1 MTKSLKNLWDRFLF
15 LDRGILPTTRLIL
28 ALLLLSIGFLVL
40 TSFKLS
46 WEIIIGLNLFILF
59 GSLVDL
65 FFSPRKK
72 NLSAIRKLPPEVERG
87 LTTQIEVEVTNNS
100 TYGLSYRLV
109 DGIPDSFTKSFPIK
123 GKISGETTSRIIYQ
137 TEAMDRGDYQINK
150 LYFRYKSLLGLWE
163 KQLTFS
169 IEDHVKVIPNLSE
182 SRKYLE
188 NAQKFLLYEGVKI
201 RKQQTGTG
209 EFSKIR
215 SYVVGDD
222 PRTINWRQTAKL
234 HEVMTNEYEPEH
246 GKYITILLD
255 CGRMMGAELEKGNRL
270 ERAIESAITVAT
282 AALQNG
288 DYVSMLAFSTDVK
301 VFVPAGK
308 GITHLQTILQAVYNL
323 KVDAVESN
331 YGAVLSYLETVQKKR
346 SLLLMFSDVQTFVRE
361 ESALVYL
368 RKLRKRHYF
377 LMIGVEDATL
387 NQRIDEKPTTI
398 QKAMLKSM
406 AQQQMLVKKREKQ
419 KWENQG
425 LMMVEAKED
434 KLAVTA
440 VSYYINIMNRNLL

>member
-1 MTKSLKNLWDRFLF
+1 M
-15 LDRGILPTTRLIL
+15 
-28 ALLLLSIGFLVL
+28 L

>member
-1 MTKSLKNLWDRFLF
+1 MTKSLRSLWDRFLF

-28 ALLLLSIGFLVL
+28 VFLFLSIGFLVL
-40 TSFKLS
+40 SSFDLS
-46 WEIIIGLNLFILF
+46 WEVIIGLNLFVIF

-72 NLSAIRKLPPEVERG
+72 YLSATRKLPSEMERG
-87 LTTQIEVEVTNNS
+87 LTTPIEIVVKNNS
-100 TYGLSYRLV
+100 TNGFTYRLI
-109 DGIPDSFTKSFPIK
+109 DGIPASFTKVFPIN
-123 GKISGETTSRIIYQ
+123 GKVSGETTTRITYEI
-137 TEAMDRGDYQINK
+137 EAMERGNYQIDK
-150 LYFRYKSLLGLWE
+150 LYLRYKSFLGLWE

-169 IEDHVKVIPNLSE
+169 INNEVKVIPDLSE
-182 SRKYLE
+182 TRQYLE
-188 NAQKFLLYEGVKI
+188 NAQKFLLYDGVKI
-201 RKQQTGTG
+201 RKQQTGAG

-255 CGRMMGAELEKGNRL
+255 CGRMMGAELDKGNRL
-270 ERAIESAITVAT
+270 ERAIEAAITVAT

-301 VFVPAGK
+301 VFVPARK
-308 GITHLQTILQAVYNL
+308 GIAHLQTILQAIYNL

-346 SLLLMFSDVQTFVRE
+346 SLLLLFSDVHTFVRE
-361 ESALVYL
+361 ESALIYL
-368 RKLRKRHYF
+368 RKLRQRHYF

-387 NQRIDEKPTTI
+387 NDRINEYPTTI
-398 QKAMLKSM
+398 RTAMIKSM
-406 AQQQMLVKKREKQ
+406 AQQQMLVKKREKL

-440 VSYYINIMNRNLL
+440 VSYYIDIMNRNLL

>member
-1 MTKSLKNLWDRFLF
+1 MLSSFGFSW
-15 LDRGILPTTRLIL
+15 GLII
-28 ALLLLSIGFLVL
+28 A
-40 TSFKLS
+40 
-46 WEIIIGLNLFILF
+46 LNLFVLF

-72 NLSAIRKLPPEVERG
+72 DLSANRKVSSEMERG
-87 LTTQIEVEVTNNS
+87 LPTLIEVEISNNS
-100 TYGLSYRLV
+100 IYGLSYRFV
-109 DGIPDSFTKSFPIK
+109 DGIPDSFTNSFPIK
-123 GKISGETTSRIIYQ
+123 GRISGGTTSRITYQ
-137 TEAMDRGDYQINK
+137 IEAMERGDYQIK
-150 LYFRYKSLLGLWE
+150 RLFFRYKSVLGLWE
-163 KQLTFS
+163 KQLTFT
-169 IEDHVKVIPNLSE
+169 IEDHVKVIPDLSE
-182 SRKYLE
+182 TRQYLE
-188 NAQKFLLYEGVKI
+188 NAQKFLLYQGVKI

-270 ERAIESAITVAT
+270 ERAIESALTVAT

-288 DYVSMLAFSTDVK
+288 DYVSMLAFSTNVK

-308 GITHLQTILQAVYNL
+308 GITHLQTILKAIYNV

-377 LMIGVEDATL
+377 LMVGVEDETL
-387 NQRIDEKPTTI
+387 NQRINEKPTTI

-425 LMMVEAKED
+425 LMMIEAKED

-440 VSYYINIMNRNLL
+440 VSYYIDIMNRNLL

>member
-1 MTKSLKNLWDRFLF
+1 MSA
-15 LDRGILPTTRLIL
+15 TR
-28 ALLLLSIGFLVL
+28 
-40 TSFKLS
+40 KLS
-46 WEIIIGLNLFILF
+46 SEM
-59 GSLVDL
+59 
-65 FFSPRKK
+65 
-72 NLSAIRKLPPEVERG
+72 ERG
-87 LTTQIEVEVTNNS
+87 LSTPVEIEIMNNS
-100 TYGLSYRLV
+100 TYGLTYRLI
-109 DGIPDSFTKSFPIK
+109 DGIPESFTKVFPIK
-123 GKISGETTSRIIYQ
+123 GKISGESTTRITYE
-137 TEAMDRGDYQINK
+137 TKSLERGNYQINK
-150 LYFRYKSLLGLWE
+150 LYVRYKSIFGLWE
-163 KQLTFS
+163 KQVTFT
-169 IEDHVKVIPNLSE
+169 IKNEVKVIPDLTE
-182 SRKYLE
+182 TRQYLE

-255 CGRMMGAELEKGNRL
+255 CGRMMGAELDKGNRL

-288 DYVSMLAFSTDVK
+288 DYVSLLAFSTDVK

-308 GITHLQTILQAVYNL
+308 GIAHLQTILQAIYNT

-346 SLLLMFSDVQTFVRE
+346 SLLLLFSDVHTFVRE

-368 RKLRKRHYF
+368 RKLRQRHYF

-387 NQRIDEKPTTI
+387 NQRINEKPTTV
-398 QKAMLKSM
+398 QTAMLKSI
-406 AQQQMLVKKREKQ
+406 AQQQMLVKKREKR

-425 LMMVEAKED
+425 LMMVEAKEEN
-434 KLAVTA
+434 LAVTA
-440 VSYYINIMNRNLL
+440 VSYYIDIMNRNLL

>member
-1 MTKSLKNLWDRFLF
+1 MTKSLKSLWDRFLF

-28 ALLLLSIGFLVL
+28 VLFLLSIGFLVL
-40 TSFKLS
+40 SSFEIS
-46 WEIIIGLNLFILF
+46 WGIIIGLNLFVIF

-65 FFSPRKK
+65 FFSPRRKH
-72 NLSAIRKLPPEVERG
+72 LSATRKFQPEMERG
-87 LTTQIEVEVTNNS
+87 LSTPIEIEITNNS
-100 TYGLSYRLV
+100 TFGLSYRLV
-109 DGIPDSFTKSFPIK
+109 DGIPASFTQDFPII
-123 GKISGETTSRIIYQ
+123 GKISGETTTRITYE
-137 TEAMDRGDYQINK
+137 TEAMERGDYQINK

-163 KQLTFS
+163 KQITFTVNNQ
-169 IEDHVKVIPNLSE
+169 VKVIPDLSE
-182 SRKYLE
+182 SRQYLE

-255 CGRMMGAELEKGNRL
+255 CGRMMGVELDKGNRL
-270 ERAIESAITVAT
+270 ERSIESALTVAT

-288 DYVSMLAFSTDVK
+288 DYVSILAFSTDVK

-308 GITHLQTILQAVYNL
+308 GISHLQTILHAIYNL

-346 SLLLMFSDVQTFVRE
+346 SLLLMFSDVHTFVRE
-361 ESALVYL
+361 ESALIYL
-368 RKLRKRHYF
+368 RKLRQRHYF

-387 NQRIDEKPTTI
+387 NQRINGQPTNVQTT
-398 QKAMLKSM
+398 MLKSI
-406 AQQQMLVKKREKQ
+406 AQQQMLVKKRGKR

-434 KLAVTA
+434 KLAATA
-440 VSYYINIMNRNLL
+440 VSYYIDIMNRNLL

>member
-1 MTKSLKNLWDRFLF
+1 M
-15 LDRGILPTTRLIL
+15 
-28 ALLLLSIGFLVL
+28 LS
-40 TSFKLS
+40 SFELS
-46 WEIIIGLNLFILF
+46 WGLIIGLNLFVLF

-72 NLSAIRKLPPEVERG
+72 YLSANRKLPSEVERG
-87 LTTQIEVEVTNNS
+87 LPTLIEVEISNNS
-100 TYGLSYRLV
+100 TFGLSYRLV

-123 GKISGETTSRIIYQ
+123 GNISGKTTSRITYQ
-137 TEAMDRGDYQINK
+137 IEAMERGDYQINK
-150 LYFRYKSLLGLWE
+150 LYLRYKSLLGLWE
-163 KQLTFS
+163 KQLTFT
-169 IEDHVKVIPNLSE
+169 IEDHVKVIPDLSE
-182 SRKYLE
+182 TRQYLE

-246 GKYITILLD
+246 GKYITVLLD

-308 GITHLQTILQAVYNL
+308 GITHLQTILQAIYNL

-377 LMIGVEDATL
+377 LMIGVEDETL
-387 NQRIDEKPTTI
+387 NQRINEKPTTI

-425 LMMVEAKED
+425 LMMIEAKED

-440 VSYYINIMNRNLL
+440 VSYYIDIMNRNLL

>member
-1 MTKSLKNLWDRFLF
+1 MTKSLKSLWDRFLF

-28 ALLLLSIGFLVL
+28 VLLFLSIGFLVL
-40 TSFKLS
+40 SSFELS
-46 WEIIIGLNLFILF
+46 WGLIFGLNLFVLF

-72 NLSAIRKLPPEVERG
+72 YLSAVRKLPSEVERG
-87 LTTQIEVEVTNNS
+87 LPTQIEVEISNNS

-109 DGIPDSFTKSFPIK
+109 DGIPDSFTNSFPIK
-123 GKISGETTSRIIYQ
+123 GKISGETTSRITYQ
-137 TEAMDRGDYQINK
+137 IEAMERGDYHIKK
-150 LYFRYKSLLGLWE
+150 LYFRYKSVLGLWE
-163 KQLTFS
+163 KQLTLT
-169 IEDHVKVIPNLSE
+169 IEDQVKVIPDLSE
-182 SRKYLE
+182 TRQYLE

-308 GITHLQTILQAVYNL
+308 GITHLQTILQAIYNL

-361 ESALVYL
+361 ESALIYL
-368 RKLRKRHYF
+368 RKLRKRHFF
-377 LMIGVEDATL
+377 LMIGVEDETL
-387 NQRIDEKPTTI
+387 NQRIKEKPTTI

-406 AQQQMLVKKREKQ
+406 AQQQTLVKKREKQ

-440 VSYYINIMNRNLL
+440 VSYYIDIMNRNLL

>member
-1 MTKSLKNLWDRFLF
+1 MTKSLKSLWDRFLF
-15 LDRGILPTTRLIL
+15 LDRGVLPTTRLIL
-28 ALLLLSIGFLVL
+28 VLLLLSIGFLVM
-40 TSFKLS
+40 SFFDLS
-46 WEIIIGLNLFILF
+46 WGIIIGLNIFVIF

-72 NLSAIRKLPPEVERG
+72 HLSATRKLESEIERG
-87 LTTQIEVEVTNNS
+87 ISTQIEIEITNNS
-100 TYGLSYRLV
+100 TYGLSYRFV
-109 DGIPDSFTKSFPIK
+109 DGIPSSFTNVFPIT
-123 GKISGETTSRIIYQ
+123 GTISSVTTTKITYETVAL
-137 TEAMDRGDYQINK
+137 ERGDYQINK

-163 KQLTFS
+163 KQLTFP
-169 IEDHVKVIPNLSE
+169 IINQVKVIPDLSE
-182 SRKYLE
+182 TRQYLE

-222 PRTINWRQTAKL
+222 SRTINWRQTAKL
-234 HEVMTNEYEPEH
+234 QEVMTNEYEPEH

-255 CGRMMGAELEKGNRL
+255 CGRMMGAELEKGNRI
-270 ERAIESAITVAT
+270 ERAIESAITVAA

-288 DYVSMLAFSTDVK
+288 DHVSILAFSTDVK

-308 GITHLQTILQAVYNL
+308 GIAHLQTILKGIYHL

-346 SLLLMFSDVQTFVRE
+346 SLLLLFSDIHSFVRE

-368 RKLRKRHYF
+368 RKLRQRHYF

-387 NQRIDEKPTTI
+387 NKRINDNPI
-398 QKAMLKSM
+398 NVQIAMLKSM
-406 AQQQMLVKKREKQ
+406 AQQQMLLKKREKR

-434 KLAVTA
+434 TLAATA
-440 VSYYINIMNRNLL
+440 VSYYIEIMNRNLL